1 LQKIFFELKK
11 LNEYIIPFKGLK
23 DGEHDFDYVLDKSF
37 LKNFDNSDVKDISMN
52 VNVKLVK
59 NNSLLEFIF
68 HLNGIVVVE
77 CDRCLDDV
85 FLPIN
90 FQSTT
95 IAKTDNV
102 EDIQK
107 DDIIYLSPTDSKID
121 ISQIIY
127 ENIIFSIPLKRVHP
141 VKNGKSQCNPQMLKK
156 LNKYLIENTNE
167 KPDARWNELNKM
179 LNN

>member
-1 LQKIFFELKK
+1 MKK

-37 LKNFDNSDVKDISMN
+37 LKNFDNSDVKD
-52 VNVKLVK
+52 VNMSVAVKLIK
-59 NNSLLEFIF
+59 NNRLLEFIF
-68 HLNGIVVVE
+68 HLKGNVVVE
-77 CDRCLDDV
+77 CDRCLDDIS
-85 FLPIN
+85 LPIN
-90 FQSTT
+90 YKSTT
-95 IAKTDNV
+95 IAKTENV
-102 EDIQK
+102 EDIQE

-141 VKNGKSQCNPQMLKK
+141 VKNGKSQCNPEMLKK

-167 KPDARWNELNKM
+167 KPDPRWNELIKM